1 MDKIKELLKIVP
13 HLPGSYQMK
22 NDKGV
27 VIYVGKAKDLN
38 KRLHSYF
45 NGRVT
50 GKTKIMVSEIDTFE
64 YIVTNSE
71 VEAFLTEIN
80 LIKHYDPK
88 YNILLRDDKTYPYI
102 EYINKPY
109 PKLKVSRYLNV
120 KKSDK
125 KYLFGPY
132 PNAYAARRIVR
143 LLNRLY
149 PFKKCDGMPNKV
161 CLYYHIG
168 ECLGYCQKN
177 VDQKKL
183 NMMENDVLTFLK
195 GNTTPLINKIK
206 EKIKNASDN
215 LNFELAKE
223 LKEELEYIDVI
234 SQKQL
239 IVLNDYVNRDV
250 IGFYFSENSI
260 SINILFIR
268 NGKLLESHNKI
279 IDVVSSKDEDLSSYL
294 GMFYK
299 NHEVPKEILVYKDFD
314 GLDILEELYDAK
326 ILIPEKGKKREL
338 VNLACNNAKEYFE
351 RETKL
356 IDNKNRRTVTVNSE
370 LGKLLKIDNLS
381 RIELFDNAHLFGTFT
396 VSGMVVFIDG
406 KPVKNAYRKYKSTNN
421 VNDDYHVMKEVIY
434 RRYYH
439 ALVDKENLTDL
450 ILVDGGKNQINATK
464 EVLESLNLN
473 NKIKL
478 CGLKKDNHHKTSALI
493 DGDTFEEYPVEKNS
507 DLFNFLTFMQDEVHR
522 FTITYHRQIRSKGL
536 MESYLDD
543 VEGIGEKRKKELL
556 KKFGSVTK
564 MKAASLDEFEEIL
577 PKEVALN
584 LFNKFKENKEEK
596 WFNFSFL

>member
-1 MDKIKELLKIVP
+1 MDKIKELLKSVP

-22 NDKGV
+22 NKNGV

-50 GKTKIMVSEIDTFE
+50 GKTKIMVSEVDTFE
-64 YIVTNSE
+64 YIVTNTE

-88 YNILLRDDKTYPYI
+88 YNILLRDDKSYPYI
-102 EYINKPY
+102 EYISKPY

-120 KKSDK
+120 RKSDK

-132 PNAYAARRIVR
+132 PNAYAARRIVK

-177 VDQKKL
+177 IDENKL
-183 NMMENDVLTFLK
+183 NLMESEVLSFLR
-195 GNTTPLINKIK
+195 GNTDVIVNKIK
-206 EKIKNASDN
+206 EKINQASDN

-223 LKEELEYIDVI
+223 LKEELEYINII
-234 SQKQL
+234 SEKQY
-239 IVLNDYVNRDV
+239 IVLNDYVNRDI
-250 IGFYFSENSI
+250 IGVYYTNNSL

-279 IDVVSSKDEDLSSYL
+279 IDIVSSLDEDLFNYI

-299 NHEVPKEILVYKDFD
+299 NHEIPKEILIYKPFEGLEVLEDVYDMN
-314 GLDILEELYDAK
+314 I
-326 ILIPEKGKKREL
+326 IIPEKGKKKEL
-338 VNLACNNAKEYFE
+338 VNMACNNAKIFFE
-351 RETKL
+351 RESKL
-356 IDNKNRRTVTVNSE
+356 IDNKNKRTKDVNNE
-370 LGKLLKIDNLS
+370 LGKLLNINNLS

-396 VSGMVVFIDG
+396 VSGMVVFING
-406 KPVKNAYRKYKSTNN
+406 EPVKNAYRKYKSTKD

-439 ALVDKENLTDL
+439 ALVDGENLTDL
-450 ILVDGGKNQINATK
+450 ILVDGGLTQINATK
-464 EVLESLNLN
+464 EVLSSLALDD
-473 NKIKL
+473 KIKL
-478 CGLKKDNHHKTSALI
+478 CGLKKDNHHRTSALI
-493 DGDTFEEYPVEKNS
+493 DGDTLEEIPIEKNS

-536 MESYLDD
+536 ISSYLDE
-543 VEGIGEKRKKELL
+543 VEGIGPKRKKELL
-556 KKFGSVTK
+556 SKFGSVVK
-564 MKAASLDEFEEIL
+564 LKEASLEDLESIL
-577 PKEVALN
+577 PKEVANN
-584 LFNKFKENKEEK
+584 LYLTLRNNKEEK
-596 WFNFSFL
+596 

>member
-1 MDKIKELLKIVP
+1 MDKIKELLKSVP

-27 VIYVGKAKDLN
+27 IIYVGKAKDLN

-50 GKTKIMVSEIDTFE
+50 GKTKIMVSEVDTFE
-64 YIVTNSE
+64 YIVTNTE

-109 PKLKVSRYLNV
+109 PQLKVSRYLSV

-132 PNAYAARRIVR
+132 PNAYAARRTVK

-177 VDQKKL
+177 IDQEKL
-183 NMMENDVLTFLK
+183 KIMEEEVLSFLK
-195 GNTTPLINKIK
+195 GNTDVVINKIK
-206 EKIKNASDN
+206 EKIASASET

-223 LKEELEYIDVI
+223 LKDELEYINII
-234 SQKQL
+234 SEKQY

-250 IGFYFSENSI
+250 IGIYYTNNSL

-279 IDVVSSKDEDLSSYL
+279 IDVVSSLDEDLSSYIAY
-294 GMFYK
+294 FYK
-299 NHEVPKEILVYKDFD
+299 NHEIPKEIYIYKPFE
-314 GLDILEELYDAK
+314 GIKVLEEMYGIK
-326 ILIPEKGKKREL
+326 FIIPEKGKKKEL
-338 VNLACNNAKEYFE
+338 INMACNNAKIYFE
-351 RETKL
+351 RESKL
-356 IDNKNRRTVTVNSE
+356 VDNKNRRTKDVNKE
-370 LGKLLKIDNLS
+370 LGKLLNIPNLS

-406 KPVKNAYRKYKSTNN
+406 EPCKNAYRKYKSTKD
-421 VNDDYHVMKEVIY
+421 VNDDYHVMQEVIY

-439 ALVDKENLTDL
+439 ALVDGENLADL
-450 ILVDGGKNQINATK
+450 ILVDGGLTQINATK
-464 EVLESLNLN
+464 DILSKLGLD

-493 DGDTFEEYPVEKNS
+493 DADTLEEIPVEKNS

-522 FTITYHRQIRSKGL
+522 FTITYHKQIRSKGL
-536 MESYLDD
+536 ISSYLDD
-543 VEGIGEKRKKELL
+543 IEGIGKKRKQELL
-556 KKFGSVTK
+556 KKFGSVVK
-564 MKAASLDEFEEIL
+564 MKQASIADLEEVL
-577 PKEVALN
+577 PKDIAKKLYEKL
-584 LFNKFKENKEEK
+584 KDNKEEK
-596 WFNFSFL
+596 

>member
-1 MDKIKELLKIVP
+1 MDKIKELLKSVP

-22 NDKGV
+22 NKNGV

-50 GKTKIMVSEIDTFE
+50 GKTKIMVSEVDTFE

-102 EYINKPY
+102 EYINKPF
-109 PKLKVSRYLNV
+109 PKLKVSRYLQV

-132 PNAYAARRIVR
+132 PNAYAARRIVK

-177 VDQKKL
+177 IDQDKL
-183 NMMENDVLTFLK
+183 KEMENDVLSFLK
-195 GNTTPLINKIK
+195 GNTNVIVNKIK
-206 EKIKNASDN
+206 DKIRTASDN

-223 LKEELEYIDVI
+223 LKDEHEYINII
-234 SQKQL
+234 SEKQL
-239 IVLNDYVNRDV
+239 IVLNDYVNRDI
-250 IGFYFSENSI
+250 IGVYYTESSVA
-260 SINILFIR
+260 INILFIR

-279 IDVVSSKDEDLSSYL
+279 IDIVSTIDEDLSSYIA
-294 GMFYK
+294 MFYK
-299 NHEVPKEILVYKDFD
+299 NHEIPREVLIYKSFE
-314 GLDILEELYDAK
+314 GIEALEELYNMNFV
-326 ILIPEKGKKREL
+326 IPEKGKKKEL
-338 VNLACNNAKEYFE
+338 VNLACDNAKVFFE
-351 RETKL
+351 RESKL
-356 IDNKNRRTVTVNSE
+356 IDNKNRRTKDVNKE
-370 LGKLLKIDNLS
+370 LGKLLNLPNLS

-396 VSGMVVFIDG
+396 VSGMVCFIDG
-406 KPVKNAYRKYKSTNN
+406 EPCKNGYRKYKSTKDI
-421 VNDDYHVMKEVIY
+421 NDDYHVMQEVIY

-439 ALVDKENLTDL
+439 ALVESENLPDL
-450 ILVDGGKNQINATK
+450 ILVDGGLTQINATK
-464 EVLESLNLN
+464 EVLEKLNLIS
-473 NKIKL
+473 KIKL
-478 CGLKKDNHHKTSALI
+478 CGLKKDNHHRTCALI
-493 DGDTFEEYPVEKNS
+493 DGDTLEEISIEKNS
-507 DLFNFLTFMQDEVHR
+507 DLFNYLTFMQDEVHR
-522 FTITYHRQIRSKGL
+522 FTITYHKQIRSKGL
-536 MESYLDD
+536 ISSYLDD
-543 VEGIGEKRKKELL
+543 IPGIGEKRRKLLL
-556 KKFGSVTK
+556 KKYGSVLK
-564 MKAASLDEFEEIL
+564 MKEAKLEDFEQLL
-577 PKEVALN
+577 PKEAALN
-584 LFNKFKENKEEK
+584 LFQRLNNFKEEK
-596 WFNFSFL
+596 

>member
-1 MDKIKELLKIVP
+1 MDKIKELLKSVP

-22 NDKGV
+22 NKNGV

-50 GKTKIMVSEIDTFE
+50 GKTKIMVSEVDTFE
-64 YIVTNSE
+64 YIVTNTE

-88 YNILLRDDKTYPYI
+88 YNILLRDDKSYPYI
-102 EYINKPY
+102 EYISKPY
-109 PKLKVSRYLNV
+109 PKLKVSRYLNAR
-120 KKSDK
+120 KSDK

-132 PNAYAARRIVR
+132 PNAYAARRIVK

-177 VDQKKL
+177 IDESKL
-183 NMMENDVLTFLK
+183 NLMESEVLSFLR
-195 GNTTPLINKIK
+195 GNTDVIVNKIK
-206 EKIKNASDN
+206 EKINQASDN

-223 LKEELEYIDVI
+223 LKEELEYINII
-234 SQKQL
+234 SEKQY
-239 IVLNDYVNRDV
+239 IVLNDYVNRDI
-250 IGFYFSENSI
+250 IGIYYTNNSL

-279 IDVVSSKDEDLSSYL
+279 IDIVSSLDEDLSNYI

-299 NHEVPKEILVYKDFD
+299 NHEIPKEILIYKPFEGLEVLEDVYDMN
-314 GLDILEELYDAK
+314 I
-326 ILIPEKGKKREL
+326 IIPEKGKKKEL
-338 VNLACNNAKEYFE
+338 VNMACNNAKIYFE
-351 RETKL
+351 RESKL
-356 IDNKNRRTVTVNSE
+356 IDNKNKRTKDVNNE
-370 LGKLLKIDNLS
+370 LGKVLNINNLS

-396 VSGMVVFIDG
+396 VSGMVVFING
-406 KPVKNAYRKYKSTNN
+406 EPVKNAYRKYKSTKD

-439 ALVDKENLTDL
+439 ALVDGENLTDL
-450 ILVDGGKNQINATK
+450 ILVDGGLTQINATK
-464 EVLESLNLN
+464 EVLSSLALDD
-473 NKIKL
+473 KIKL
-478 CGLKKDNHHKTSALI
+478 CGLKKDNHHRTSALI
-493 DGDTFEEYPVEKNS
+493 DGDTLEEIPIEKNS
-507 DLFNFLTFMQDEVHR
+507 DLFNFLTYMQDEVHR

-536 MESYLDD
+536 ISSYLDE
-543 VEGIGEKRKKELL
+543 VEGIGPKRKKELL
-556 KKFGSVTK
+556 SKFGSVVK
-564 MKAASLDEFEEIL
+564 LKEASKEDLEAVL
-577 PKEVALN
+577 PKEVANN
-584 LFNKFKENKEEK
+584 LYLTLRSNKEEK
-596 WFNFSFL
+596 

>member
-1 MDKIKELLKIVP
+1 MDKIKELLKSVP

-22 NDKGV
+22 NKNGV

-50 GKTKIMVSEIDTFE
+50 GKTKIMVSEVDTFE
-64 YIVTNSE
+64 YIVTNTE

-88 YNILLRDDKTYPYI
+88 YNILLRDDKSYPYI
-102 EYINKPY
+102 EYISKPY
-109 PKLKVSRYLNV
+109 PKLKVSRYLNAR
-120 KKSDK
+120 KSDK

-132 PNAYAARRIVR
+132 PNAYAARRIVK

-177 VDQKKL
+177 IDENKL
-183 NMMENDVLTFLK
+183 NLMESEVLSFLR
-195 GNTTPLINKIK
+195 GNTDVIVNKIK
-206 EKIKNASDN
+206 EKINQASDN

-223 LKEELEYIDVI
+223 LKEELEYINII
-234 SQKQL
+234 SEKQY
-239 IVLNDYVNRDV
+239 IVLNDYVNRDI
-250 IGFYFSENSI
+250 IGIYYTNNSL

-279 IDVVSSKDEDLSSYL
+279 IDIVSSLDEDLSNYI

-299 NHEVPKEILVYKDFD
+299 NHEIPKEILIYKPFEGLEVLEDVYDMN
-314 GLDILEELYDAK
+314 I
-326 ILIPEKGKKREL
+326 IIPEKGKKKEL
-338 VNLACNNAKEYFE
+338 VNMACNNAKIFFE
-351 RETKL
+351 RESKL
-356 IDNKNRRTVTVNSE
+356 IDNKNKRTKDVNNE
-370 LGKLLKIDNLS
+370 LGKVLNINNLS

-396 VSGMVVFIDG
+396 VSGMVVFING
-406 KPVKNAYRKYKSTNN
+406 EPVKNAYRKYKSTKD

-439 ALVDKENLTDL
+439 ALVDGENLTDL
-450 ILVDGGKNQINATK
+450 ILVDGGLTQINATK
-464 EVLESLNLN
+464 EVLSSLALDD
-473 NKIKL
+473 KIKL
-478 CGLKKDNHHKTSALI
+478 CGLKKDNHHRTSALI
-493 DGDTFEEYPVEKNS
+493 DGDTLEEIPIEKNS
-507 DLFNFLTFMQDEVHR
+507 DLFNFLTYMQDEVHR

-536 MESYLDD
+536 ISSYLDE
-543 VEGIGEKRKKELL
+543 VEGIGPKRKKELL
-556 KKFGSVTK
+556 SKFGSVVK
-564 MKAASLDEFEEIL
+564 LKEASKEELEAVL
-577 PKEVALN
+577 PKEVANN
-584 LFNKFKENKEEK
+584 LYLTLRSNKEEK
-596 WFNFSFL
+596 

>member
-1 MDKIKELLKIVP
+1 
-13 HLPGSYQMK
+13 MK
-22 NDKGV
+22 NDKGTI
-27 VIYVGKAKDLN
+27 IYVGKAKDLN

-50 GKTKIMVSEIDTFE
+50 GKTKIMVSEVDTFE

-102 EYINKPY
+102 EYISKPY

-132 PNAYAARRIVR
+132 PNAYAARRIVK

-177 VDQKKL
+177 IDAEKL
-183 NMMENDVLTFLK
+183 GKMEDEVLFFLK
-195 GNTTPLINKIK
+195 GNTSLVINRIN
-206 EKIKNASDN
+206 EKIKSASDS
-215 LNFELAKE
+215 LNYELAKE
-223 LKEELEYIDVI
+223 LKDELEYVNII
-234 SQKQL
+234 SEKQI
-239 IVLNDYVNRDV
+239 IVLNDYINRDI
-250 IGFYFSENSI
+250 IGYYLTNNQI
-260 SINILFIR
+260 AINILFVR

-279 IDVVSSKDEDLSSYL
+279 IDLVSNLDDELSSYL
-294 GMFYK
+294 AYFYK
-299 NHEVPKEILVYKDFD
+299 NHEIPKEILVYKNFD
-314 GLDILEELYDAK
+314 GLEALENLYNVK
-326 ILIPEKGKKREL
+326 IFVPEKGKKREL
-338 VNLACNNAKEYFE
+338 VSLACNNAKEYFE
-351 RETKL
+351 RESKLVDKVNKRTKYA
-356 IDNKNRRTVTVNSE
+356 NEE
-370 LGKLLKIDNLS
+370 LGKLLKIKNLS

-406 KPVKNAYRKYKSTNN
+406 EPCKNAYRKYKSTEN
-421 VNDDYHVMKEVIY
+421 VNDDYHVMQEVIY

-439 ALVDKENLTDL
+439 ALVDGENLADL
-450 ILVDGGKNQINATK
+450 ILVDGGLSQINAAK
-464 EVLESLNLN
+464 EILNNLNLN
-473 NKIKL
+473 DKIKV
-478 CGLKKDNHHKTSALI
+478 CGLKKDKYHKTNALI
-493 DGDTFEEYPVEKNS
+493 DGDTLDEILIEKNS
-507 DLFNFLTFMQDEVHR
+507 DLFNFLTYMQDEVHR

-536 MESYLDD
+536 INSFLDD
-543 VEGIGEKRKKELL
+543 IPGIGEKRKKLLL
-556 KKFGSVTK
+556 KKFGSVSK
-564 MKAASLDEFEEIL
+564 MKDASIEELSDILPEEIS
-577 PKEVALN
+577 KAL
-584 LFNKFKENKEEK
+584 FEK
-596 WFNFSFL
+596 LH

>member
-1 MDKIKELLKIVP
+1 MDKIKELLKSVP

-22 NDKGV
+22 NKNGV

-50 GKTKIMVSEIDTFE
+50 GKTKIMVSEVDTFE
-64 YIVTNSE
+64 YIVTNTE

-88 YNILLRDDKTYPYI
+88 YNILLRDDKSYPYI
-102 EYINKPY
+102 EYISKPY
-109 PKLKVSRYLNV
+109 PKLKVSRYLNAR
-120 KKSDK
+120 KSDK

-132 PNAYAARRIVR
+132 PNAYAARRIVK

-177 VDQKKL
+177 IDENKL
-183 NMMENDVLTFLK
+183 NLMESEVLSFLR
-195 GNTTPLINKIK
+195 GNTDVIVNKIK
-206 EKIKNASDN
+206 EKINQASDN

-223 LKEELEYIDVI
+223 LKEELEYINII
-234 SQKQL
+234 SEKQY
-239 IVLNDYVNRDV
+239 IVLNDYVNRDI
-250 IGFYFSENSI
+250 IGVYYTNNSL
-260 SINILFIR
+260 SIKILFIR

-279 IDVVSSKDEDLSSYL
+279 IDIVSSLDEDLFNYI

-299 NHEVPKEILVYKDFD
+299 NHEIPKEILIYKPFEGLEVLEDVYDMN
-314 GLDILEELYDAK
+314 I
-326 ILIPEKGKKREL
+326 IIPEKGKKKEL
-338 VNLACNNAKEYFE
+338 VNMACNNAKIFFE
-351 RETKL
+351 RESKL
-356 IDNKNRRTVTVNSE
+356 IDNKNKRTKDVNNE
-370 LGKLLKIDNLS
+370 LGKLLNIKNLS

-396 VSGMVVFIDG
+396 VSGMVVFING
-406 KPVKNAYRKYKSTNN
+406 EPVKNAYRKYKSTKD

-439 ALVDKENLTDL
+439 ALVDGENLTDL
-450 ILVDGGKNQINATK
+450 ILVDGGLTQINATK
-464 EVLESLNLN
+464 EVLSSLALDD
-473 NKIKL
+473 KIKL
-478 CGLKKDNHHKTSALI
+478 CGLKKDNHHRTSALI
-493 DGDTFEEYPVEKNS
+493 DGDTLEEIPIEKNS

-536 MESYLDD
+536 ISSYLDE
-543 VEGIGEKRKKELL
+543 VEGIGPKRKKELL
-556 KKFGSVTK
+556 SKFGSAVK
-564 MKAASLDEFEEIL
+564 LKEASLEELESIL
-577 PKEVALN
+577 PKEVANN
-584 LFNKFKENKEEK
+584 LYLTLRSNKEEK
-596 WFNFSFL
+596 

>member
-1 MDKIKELLKIVP
+1 MDKIKELLKSVP

-50 GKTKIMVSEIDTFE
+50 GKTKIMVSEVDTFE
-64 YIVTNSE
+64 YIVTNTE

-109 PKLKVSRYLNV
+109 PQLKVSRYLNV

-132 PNAYAARRIVR
+132 PNAYAARRIVK

-161 CLYYHIG
+161 CLYFHIG

-177 VDQKKL
+177 IDQEKL
-183 NMMENDVLTFLK
+183 KLMEEEVLSFLK
-195 GNTTPLINKIK
+195 GNTDIIINKIK
-206 EKIKNASDN
+206 EKINSASET

-223 LKEELEYIDVI
+223 LKDELEYIKII
-234 SQKQL
+234 SEKQY
-239 IVLNDYVNRDV
+239 IVLNDYINRDV
-250 IGFYFSENSI
+250 IGIYYTNNSL

-279 IDVVSSKDEDLSSYL
+279 IDVVSTLDEDLSSYIAY
-294 GMFYK
+294 FYK
-299 NHEVPKEILVYKDFD
+299 NHEIPKEIYIYKSFE
-314 GLDILEELYDAK
+314 GINVLEEMYNIK
-326 ILIPEKGKKREL
+326 FIIPEKGKKKEL
-338 VNLACNNAKEYFE
+338 INMACNNAKIYFE
-351 RETKL
+351 RESKL
-356 IDNKNRRTVTVNSE
+356 IDNKNRRTKDVNKE
-370 LGKLLKIDNLS
+370 LGKLLNIPNLS

-406 KPVKNAYRKYKSTNN
+406 EPCKNAYRKYKSTKDI
-421 VNDDYHVMKEVIY
+421 NDDYHVMQEVIY

-439 ALVDKENLTDL
+439 ALVDGENLTDL
-450 ILVDGGKNQINATK
+450 ILVDGGLTQINATK
-464 EVLESLNLN
+464 EVLSQLGLG

-493 DGDTFEEYPVEKNS
+493 DADTLDEIPIEKNS

-522 FTITYHRQIRSKGL
+522 FTITYHKQIRSKGL
-536 MESYLDD
+536 ISSYLDD
-543 VEGIGEKRKKELL
+543 IEGIGDKRKKLLL
-556 KKFGSVTK
+556 KKFGSVAK
-564 MKAASLDEFEEIL
+564 MKQADISEFEEIL
-577 PKEVALN
+577 PQEVAKKLYERLN
-584 LFNKFKENKEEK
+584 NSKEEK
-596 WFNFSFL
+596 

>member
-22 NDKGV
+22 NDKGTI
-27 VIYVGKAKDLN
+27 IYVGKAKDLN

-50 GKTKIMVSEIDTFE
+50 GKTKIMVSEVDTFE

-102 EYINKPY
+102 EYISKPY

-132 PNAYAARRIVR
+132 PNAYAARRIVK

-177 VDQKKL
+177 VDQDKL
-183 NMMENDVLTFLK
+183 ALMEQEVISFLK
-195 GNTTPLINKIK
+195 GNTDIIINKIK
-206 EKIKNASDN
+206 EKINLASES
-215 LNFELAKE
+215 LNYELAKE
-223 LKEELEYIDVI
+223 LKDELEYINII
-234 SQKQL
+234 SEKQL
-239 IVLNDYVNRDV
+239 IVLNDYINRDV
-250 IGFYFSENSI
+250 VGIYFTDNAI
-260 SINILFIR
+260 AINILFIR

-279 IDVVSSKDEDLSSYL
+279 IDVVSNFDDELSSYL
-294 GMFYK
+294 AYFYK
-299 NHEVPKEILVYKDFD
+299 NHEIPKEILVYKNFD
-314 GLDILEELYDAK
+314 GMTALEDILDVKFLV
-326 ILIPEKGKKREL
+326 PEKGKKKEL
-338 VNLACNNAKEYFE
+338 VSLACNNAKEYFD
-351 RETKL
+351 RESRL
-356 IDNKNRRTVTVNSE
+356 LDNKNKRTVYANKE
-370 LGKLLKIDNLS
+370 LGKLLGIKDLS

-396 VSGMVVFIDG
+396 VSGMVVFVDG
-406 KPVKNAYRKYKSTNN
+406 EPCKNAYRKYKSSENI
-421 VNDDYHVMKEVIY
+421 NDDYHVMQEVIY

-439 ALVDKENLTDL
+439 ALVDNENLADL
-450 ILVDGGKNQINATK
+450 ILVDGGLTQINATK
-464 EVLESLNLN
+464 EILSSLNLEDR
-473 NKIKL
+473 IKV
-478 CGLKKDNHHKTSALI
+478 CGLKKDKNHRTNALI
-493 DGDTFEEYPVEKNS
+493 DGDSLLEIPIEKNS
-507 DLFNFLTFMQDEVHR
+507 DLFNYLTFMQDEVHR
-522 FTITYHRQIRSKGL
+522 FTISYHRQIRSKGL
-536 MESYLDD
+536 INSFLDD
-543 VEGIGEKRKKELL
+543 VPGIGDKRKKQLL
-556 KKFGSVTK
+556 KRFGSVTK
-564 MKAASLDEFEEIL
+564 MKEASIDELKEIL
-577 PKEVALN
+577 PEEIATNLYNKLN
-584 LFNKFKENKEEK
+584 K
-596 WFNFSFL
+596 

>member
-1 MDKIKELLKIVP
+1 MDKIKELLKSVP

-22 NDKGV
+22 NKNGV

-50 GKTKIMVSEIDTFE
+50 GKTKIMVSEVDTFE
-64 YIVTNSE
+64 YIVTNTE

-88 YNILLRDDKTYPYI
+88 YNILLRDDKSYPYI
-102 EYINKPY
+102 EYISKPY

-120 KKSDK
+120 RKSDK

-132 PNAYAARRIVR
+132 PNAYAARRIVK

-177 VDQKKL
+177 IDENKL
-183 NMMENDVLTFLK
+183 NLMESEVLSFLR
-195 GNTTPLINKIK
+195 GNTDVIVNKIK
-206 EKIKNASDN
+206 EKINQASDN

-223 LKEELEYIDVI
+223 LKEELEYVNII
-234 SQKQL
+234 SEKQY
-239 IVLNDYVNRDV
+239 IVLNDYVNRDI
-250 IGFYFSENSI
+250 IGIYYTNNSL

-279 IDVVSSKDEDLSSYL
+279 IDIVSSLDEDLFNYI

-299 NHEVPKEILVYKDFD
+299 NHEIPKEILIYKPFEGLEVLEDVYDMN
-314 GLDILEELYDAK
+314 I
-326 ILIPEKGKKREL
+326 IIPEKGKKKEL
-338 VNLACNNAKEYFE
+338 VNMACNNAKIFFE
-351 RETKL
+351 RESKL
-356 IDNKNRRTVTVNSE
+356 IDNKNKRTKDVNNE
-370 LGKLLKIDNLS
+370 LGKLLNINNLS

-396 VSGMVVFIDG
+396 VSGMVVFING
-406 KPVKNAYRKYKSTNN
+406 EPVKNAYRKYKSTKD

-439 ALVDKENLTDL
+439 ALVDGENLTDL
-450 ILVDGGKNQINATK
+450 ILVDGGLTQINATK
-464 EVLESLNLN
+464 EVLSSLALDD
-473 NKIKL
+473 KIKL
-478 CGLKKDNHHKTSALI
+478 CGLKKDNHHRTSALI
-493 DGDTFEEYPVEKNS
+493 DGDTLEEIPIEKNS
-507 DLFNFLTFMQDEVHR
+507 DLFNFLTYMQDEVHR

-536 MESYLDD
+536 ISSYLDE
-543 VEGIGEKRKKELL
+543 VEGIGPKRKKELL
-556 KKFGSVTK
+556 SKFGSVVK
-564 MKAASLDEFEEIL
+564 LKEASKEDLEAVL
-577 PKEVALN
+577 PKEVANN
-584 LFNKFKENKEEK
+584 LYLTLRSNKEEK
-596 WFNFSFL
+596 

>member
-1 MDKIKELLKIVP
+1 MRKEVVVMYMDKIRKLLEIVP

-50 GKTKIMVSEIDTFE
+50 GKTKIMVSEVDTFE

-102 EYINKPY
+102 EYISKPY

-132 PNAYAARRIVR
+132 PNAYAARRIVK

-177 VDQKKL
+177 IDQNKL
-183 NMMENDVLTFLK
+183 KIMEDEVLSFLN
-195 GNTTPLINKIK
+195 GNTSIIINKIK
-206 EKIKNASDN
+206 EKIMQASDN
-215 LNFELAKE
+215 LNYELAKE
-223 LKEELEYIDVI
+223 LKDELEYMNII
-234 SQKQL
+234 SEKQL
-239 IVLNDYVNRDV
+239 IVLNDYINRDV
-250 IGFYFSENSI
+250 IGIYYTNNAI
-260 SINILFIR
+260 AINILFIR

-279 IDVVSSKDEDLSSYL
+279 IDIVSNLDDELSSYL
-294 GMFYK
+294 MYFYK
-299 NHEVPKEILVYKDFD
+299 NHEVPKELLIYKSFE
-314 GLDILEELYDAK
+314 GLDALETIYGVK
-326 ILIPEKGKKREL
+326 TIIPEKGKKKDL
-338 VNLACNNAKEYFE
+338 VKLACNNAKEYFE
-351 RETKL
+351 RESKL
-356 IDNKNRRTVTVNSE
+356 IDNKNKRTVYVNQE
-370 LGKLLKIDNLS
+370 LGKLLGINNLS
-381 RIELFDNAHLFGTFT
+381 RIELFDNAHLFGTYT
-396 VSGMVVFIDG
+396 VSGMVVFING
-406 KPVKNAYRKYKSTNN
+406 EPCKNAYRKYKSTENI
-421 VNDDYHVMKEVIY
+421 NDDYHVMQEVIY

-450 ILVDGGKNQINATK
+450 ILVDGGLIQINATK
-464 EVLESLNLN
+464 EVLSKLNLDD
-473 NKIKL
+473 KIKV
-478 CGLKKDNHHKTSALI
+478 CGLKKDKNHRTNALI
-493 DGDTFEEYPVEKNS
+493 DGDTLDEIPIEKNS
-507 DLFNFLTFMQDEVHR
+507 DLFNYLTFMQDEVHR

-536 MESYLDD
+536 INSILDD
-543 VEGIGEKRKKELL
+543 IPGIGPKRKKLLL
-556 KKFGSVTK
+556 KKYGSVVK
-564 MKAASLDEFEEIL
+564 MKEATVDELSDIL
-577 PKEVALN
+577 PEDVAIDLHNKLN
-584 LFNKFKENKEEK
+584 K
-596 WFNFSFL
+596 

>member
-1 MDKIKELLKIVP
+1 MIYMDKIKELLKSVP

-27 VIYVGKAKDLN
+27 IIYVGKAKDLN

-50 GKTKIMVSEIDTFE
+50 GKTKIMVSEVDTFE
-64 YIVTNSE
+64 YIVTNTE

-132 PNAYAARRIVR
+132 PNAYAARRIVK

-177 VDQKKL
+177 IDENKL
-183 NMMENDVLTFLK
+183 KLMEEEVLSFLR
-195 GNTTPLINKIK
+195 GNTDVIVNKIK
-206 EKIKNASDN
+206 EKITSASET

-223 LKEELEYIDVI
+223 LKEELEYINII
-234 SQKQL
+234 SEKQL
-239 IVLNDYVNRDV
+239 IVLNDYLNRDI
-250 IGFYFSENSI
+250 IGVYYAGNSLA
-260 SINILFIR
+260 INILFIR

-279 IDVVSSKDEDLSSYL
+279 IDVVSSVDEDLSSYL
-294 GMFYK
+294 AMFYK
-299 NHEVPKEILVYKDFD
+299 NHEVPKEVLIYKTFEGMDV
-314 GLDILEELYDAK
+314 LEDMYNTK
-326 ILIPEKGKKREL
+326 FIIPEKGKKKEL
-338 VNLACNNAKEYFE
+338 VSMACSNAEIYFD
-351 RETKL
+351 REMKL
-356 IDNKNRRTVTVNSE
+356 IDNKNKRTKSVNEE
-370 LGKLLKIDNLS
+370 LGKLLNIPNLS

-396 VSGMVVFIDG
+396 VSGMVVFING
-406 KPVKNAYRKYKSTNN
+406 EPCKNAYRKYKTTKDI
-421 VNDDYHVMKEVIY
+421 NDDYHVMQEVIY

-450 ILVDGGKNQINATK
+450 ILVDGGLTQINATK
-464 EVLESLNLN
+464 EVLASLALD

-493 DGDTFEEYPVEKNS
+493 DGDTLEEIPIEKNS

-536 MESYLDD
+536 ISSYLDD
-543 VEGIGEKRKKELL
+543 IEGIGEKRKKLLL
-556 KKFGSVTK
+556 KKFGSVSK
-564 MKAASLDEFEEIL
+564 MKSATIEELEEIL
-577 PKEVALN
+577 PKDIAINLHSELN
-584 LFNKFKENKEEK
+584 KNKMEK
-596 WFNFSFL
+596 

>member
-1 MDKIKELLKIVP
+1 MDKIKELLKSVP

-22 NDKGV
+22 NKNGV

-50 GKTKIMVSEIDTFE
+50 GKTKIMVSEVDTFE
-64 YIVTNSE
+64 YIVTNTE

-88 YNILLRDDKTYPYI
+88 YNILLRDDKSYPYI
-102 EYINKPY
+102 EYISKPY
-109 PKLKVSRYLNV
+109 PKLKVSRYLNAR
-120 KKSDK
+120 KSDK

-132 PNAYAARRIVR
+132 PNAYAARRIVK

-177 VDQKKL
+177 IDESKL
-183 NMMENDVLTFLK
+183 NIMESEVLSFLR
-195 GNTTPLINKIK
+195 GNTDVIINKIK
-206 EKIKNASDN
+206 EKINQASDN

-223 LKEELEYIDVI
+223 LKEELEYINII
-234 SQKQL
+234 SEKQY
-239 IVLNDYVNRDV
+239 IVLNDYVNRDI
-250 IGFYFSENSI
+250 IGIYYTNNSL

-279 IDVVSSKDEDLSSYL
+279 IDIVSSLDEDLFNYI

-299 NHEVPKEILVYKDFD
+299 NHEIPKEILIYKPFEGLEVLEDVYDMN
-314 GLDILEELYDAK
+314 I
-326 ILIPEKGKKREL
+326 IIPEKGKKKEL
-338 VNLACNNAKEYFE
+338 VNMACNNAKIFFE
-351 RETKL
+351 RESKL
-356 IDNKNRRTVTVNSE
+356 IDNKNKRTKDVNNE
-370 LGKLLKIDNLS
+370 LGKLLNINNLS

-396 VSGMVVFIDG
+396 VSGMVVFING
-406 KPVKNAYRKYKSTNN
+406 EPVKNAYRKYKSTKD

-439 ALVDKENLTDL
+439 ALVDGENLTDL
-450 ILVDGGKNQINATK
+450 ILVDGGLTQINATK
-464 EVLESLNLN
+464 EVLSSLALDD
-473 NKIKL
+473 KIKL
-478 CGLKKDNHHKTSALI
+478 CGLKKDNHHRTSALI
-493 DGDTFEEYPVEKNS
+493 DGDTLEEIPIEKNS
-507 DLFNFLTFMQDEVHR
+507 DLFNFLTYMQDEVHR

-536 MESYLDD
+536 ISSYLDE
-543 VEGIGEKRKKELL
+543 VEGIGPKRKKELL
-556 KKFGSVTK
+556 SKFGSVAK
-564 MKAASLDEFEEIL
+564 LKEASLEDLESIL
-577 PKEVALN
+577 PKEVANN
-584 LFNKFKENKEEK
+584 LYLTLRSNKEEK
-596 WFNFSFL
+596 

>member
-1 MDKIKELLKIVP
+1 MDKIKELLKSVP

-22 NDKGV
+22 NKNGV

-50 GKTKIMVSEIDTFE
+50 GKTKIMVSEVDTFE
-64 YIVTNSE
+64 YIVTNTE

-88 YNILLRDDKTYPYI
+88 YNILLRDDKSYPYI
-102 EYINKPY
+102 EYISKPY
-109 PKLKVSRYLNV
+109 PKLKVSRYLNAR
-120 KKSDK
+120 KSDK

-132 PNAYAARRIVR
+132 PNAYAARRIVK

-177 VDQKKL
+177 IDENKL
-183 NMMENDVLTFLK
+183 NLMESEVLSFLR
-195 GNTTPLINKIK
+195 GNTDVIVNKIK
-206 EKIKNASDN
+206 EKINQASDN

-223 LKEELEYIDVI
+223 LKEELEYINII
-234 SQKQL
+234 SEKQY
-239 IVLNDYVNRDV
+239 IVLNDYVNRDI
-250 IGFYFSENSI
+250 IGIYYTNNSL

-279 IDVVSSKDEDLSSYL
+279 IDIVSSLDEDLSNYI

-299 NHEVPKEILVYKDFD
+299 NHEIPKEILIYKPFEGLEVLEDVY
-314 GLDILEELYDAK
+314 GMNI
-326 ILIPEKGKKREL
+326 IIPEKGKKKEL
-338 VNLACNNAKEYFE
+338 VNMACNNAKIFFE
-351 RETKL
+351 RESKL
-356 IDNKNRRTVTVNSE
+356 IDNKNKRTKDANNE
-370 LGKLLKIDNLS
+370 LGKLLNINNLS

-396 VSGMVVFIDG
+396 VSGMVVFING
-406 KPVKNAYRKYKSTNN
+406 EPVKNAYRKYKSTKD

-439 ALVDKENLTDL
+439 ALVDGENLTDL
-450 ILVDGGKNQINATK
+450 ILVDGGLTQINATK
-464 EVLESLNLN
+464 EVLSSLALDD
-473 NKIKL
+473 KIKL
-478 CGLKKDNHHKTSALI
+478 CGLKKDNHHRTSALI
-493 DGDTFEEYPVEKNS
+493 DGDTLEEIPIEKNS
-507 DLFNFLTFMQDEVHR
+507 DLFNFLTYMQDEVHR

-536 MESYLDD
+536 ISSYLDE
-543 VEGIGEKRKKELL
+543 VEGIGPKRKKELL
-556 KKFGSVTK
+556 SKFGSVVK
-564 MKAASLDEFEEIL
+564 LKEASKEDLEAVL
-577 PKEVALN
+577 PKEVANSLY
-584 LFNKFKENKEEK
+584 LTLRSNKEEK
-596 WFNFSFL
+596 

>member
-1 MDKIKELLKIVP
+1 MDKIKELLKSVP

-22 NDKGV
+22 NNKGV
-27 VIYVGKAKDLN
+27 IIYVGKAKDLN

-64 YIVTNSE
+64 YIVTNTE

-102 EYINKPY
+102 EYISKPY
-109 PKLKVSRYLNV
+109 PKLKVSRYLSV

-132 PNAYAARRIVR
+132 PNAYAARRIVK

-149 PFKKCDGMPNKV
+149 PFKKCDSMPNKV

-177 VDQKKL
+177 IDQDKL
-183 NMMENDVLTFLK
+183 SQMENDVLSFLK
-195 GNTTPLINKIK
+195 GNTEVIVNKIK
-206 EKIKNASDN
+206 EKIKIASDN

-223 LKEELEYIDVI
+223 LKEELNYINII
-234 SQKQL
+234 SEKQL

-250 IGFYFSENSI
+250 IGVYYSNSSL

-279 IDVVSSKDEDLSSYL
+279 IDVVSTESEDLSSYL

-299 NHEVPKEILVYKDFD
+299 NHEIPKEILLYKSFE
-314 GLDILEELYDAK
+314 GISVLENLYD
-326 ILIPEKGKKREL
+326 INFIIPEKGKKKEL
-338 VNLACNNAKEYFE
+338 VSLACNNAKVFYE
-351 RETKL
+351 REMKL
-356 IDNKNRRTVTVNSE
+356 IDNKEKRTKGVNDE
-370 LGKLLKIDNLS
+370 LGKLLGIKNLS

-396 VSGMVVFIDG
+396 VSGMVAFIDG
-406 KPVKNAYRKYKSTNN
+406 KPCKNAYRKYKCTENI
-421 VNDDYHVMKEVIY
+421 NDDYHVMQEVIY

-439 ALVDKENLTDL
+439 ALVDQENLTDL
-450 ILVDGGKNQINATK
+450 ILVDGGLIQINATK
-464 EVLESLNLN
+464 DVLSSLNLDK
-473 NKIKL
+473 KIKV
-478 CGLKKDNHHKTSALI
+478 CGLKKNKNHKTSALV
-493 DGDTFEEYPVEKNS
+493 DGDTLEEINIEKNS

-522 FTITYHRQIRSKGL
+522 FTITYHKQIRSKGL
-536 MESYLDD
+536 IKSYLDD
-543 VEGIGEKRKKELL
+543 IPGIGDKRRKELI
-556 KKFGSVTK
+556 KKFGSVVK
-564 MKAASLDEFEEIL
+564 MKDASIEELKEIL
-577 PKEVALN
+577 PDQVASDLY
-584 LFNKFKENKEEK
+584 EK
-596 WFNFSFL
+596 LHK

>member
-1 MDKIKELLKIVP
+1 MDKIKELLKSVP

-22 NDKGV
+22 NKNSV

-50 GKTKIMVSEIDTFE
+50 GKTKIMVSEVDTFE

-109 PKLKVSRYLNV
+109 PKLKVSRYLQV

-132 PNAYAARRIVR
+132 PNAYAARRIVK

-177 VDQKKL
+177 IDQDKL
-183 NMMENDVLTFLK
+183 NIMENDVLSFLK
-195 GNTTPLINKIK
+195 GNTDIVVNKIK
-206 EKIKNASDN
+206 EKMNLASEN

-223 LKEELEYIDVI
+223 LKDELEYIKII
-234 SQKQL
+234 SEKQL
-239 IVLNDYVNRDV
+239 IVLNDYVNRDI
-250 IGFYFSENSI
+250 IGVYYTESFI
-260 SINILFIR
+260 TINILFIR

-279 IDVVSSKDEDLSSYL
+279 IDVVSGVDEDLASYIA
-294 GMFYK
+294 MFYK
-299 NHEVPKEILVYKDFD
+299 NHEVPKEVLIYKSFE
-314 GLDILEELYDAK
+314 GINALEELYDMN
-326 ILIPEKGKKREL
+326 IIIPEKGKKKEL
-338 VNLACNNAKEYFE
+338 VNLACNNAKIFFE
-351 RETKL
+351 RESKL
-356 IDNKNRRTVTVNSE
+356 IDNKNRRTKDVNKE
-370 LGKLLKIDNLS
+370 LGKLLKIPNLS

-396 VSGMVVFIDG
+396 VSGMVCFIDG
-406 KPVKNAYRKYKSTNN
+406 EPCKNAYRKYKSTKDI
-421 VNDDYHVMKEVIY
+421 NDDYHVMQEVIY

-439 ALVDKENLTDL
+439 ALVDGENLTDL
-450 ILVDGGKNQINATK
+450 ILVDGGLTQINAAK
-464 EVLESLNLN
+464 EILTSLNLIDR
-473 NKIKL
+473 IKL
-478 CGLKKDNHHKTSALI
+478 CGLKKDSHHKTCALI
-493 DGDTFEEYPVEKNS
+493 DADTLDEIPIEKNS

-522 FTITYHRQIRSKGL
+522 FTITYHKQIRSKGL
-536 MESYLDD
+536 ISSYLDD
-543 VEGIGEKRKKELL
+543 IDGIGEKRRKELL

-564 MKAASLDEFEEIL
+564 MKQATLADFEELL
-577 PKEVALN
+577 PKDIAKKLYSKLN
-584 LFNKFKENKEEK
+584 NLKEEK
-596 WFNFSFL
+596 